1 MSRGQA
7 LALADT
13 PLCFH
18 VTSITLPGRSG
29 KFGFQPG
36 LRADKPTP
44 FPRCDDSWRLV
55 DCPACPFTPIALD
68 GQFFPTS

>member
-1 MSRGQA
+1 
-7 LALADT
+7 
-13 PLCFH
+13 